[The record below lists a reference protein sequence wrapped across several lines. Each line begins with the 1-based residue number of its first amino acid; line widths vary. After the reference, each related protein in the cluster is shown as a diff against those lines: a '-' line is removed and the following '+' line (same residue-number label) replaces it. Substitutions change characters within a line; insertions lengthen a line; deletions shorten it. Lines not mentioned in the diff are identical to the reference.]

1 RVRTSARTRSRG
13 SERLCPRT
21 YGITQN
27 EQRLSHPSCTLRFGR
42 VLRLAASNTGA
53 ASSSVCAKISPTTTG
68 APSLRVLCATVGLGS
83 PGCPILARS
92 LRKGGIRSRSPES
105 CPTGTK
111 PEPEEEEEVAIS
123 AAWCLCE
130 LPTTHVTPG
139 RAASSSGARC
149 A

>member
-1 RVRTSARTRSRG
+1 MTRSFG

-27 EQRLSHPSCTLRFGR
+27 EQRLSHPSCTFRFGR
-42 VLRLAASNTGA
+42 VRSFAASNTGA
-53 ASSSVCAKISPTTTG
+53 ASNSVWAKISPTIT
-68 APSLRVLCATVGLGS
+68 LLN
-83 PGCPILARS
+83 
-92 LRKGGIRSRSPES
+92 RSPES
-105 CPTGTK
+105 WSLESRPKESCRRGTN
-111 PEPEEEEEVAIS
+111 PGLEDEPAEGKEEEEVAIS

-139 RAASSSGARC
+139 SAASSSGARC

>member
-1 RVRTSARTRSRG
+1 
-13 SERLCPRT
+13 
-21 YGITQN
+21 ITQN
-27 EQRLSHPSCTLRFGR
+27 EQRLSHPSCTLRLGR

-53 ASSSVCAKISPTTTG
+53 ASRSVCAKISPTTTG

-83 PGCPILARS
+83 RGCPILARC

-111 PEPEEEEEVAIS
+111 PEPEKEEAEEEEEVAIS

-130 LPTTHVTPG
+130 LPPTHVTPG